1 MYYEFLVTH
10 LDAPFLLLSAVTT
23 GLIIRI
29 FYHAYMKLNLAMR
42 VLTSVILFLIN
53 ACLIVPGG
61 VFLYGLF
68 MLCGSSML
76 GGFFCVGFSAVF
88 SVFL

>member
-29 FYHAYMKLNLAMR
+29 FYNAYMKLKLAMR
-42 VLTSVILFLIN
+42 ILTSV
-53 ACLIVPGG
+53 
-61 VFLYGLF
+61 VFFIKRHYGRPWHRL
-68 MLCGSSML
+68 LL
-76 GGFFCVGFSAVF
+76 
-88 SVFL
+88 